1 MFHLLANTNTLRGND
16 KTHAQCLLEGRYL
29 IDFSLERLPQVA
41 EKGVAKI
48 RDSCVLLEDHNGH
61 Q

>member
-29 IDFSLERLPQVA
+29 IDYSLERLPQVG
-41 EKGVAKI
+41 EKGLPKI
-48 RDSCVLLEDHNGH
+48 RDSFVLLKHENGH